1 MSSIANNKDLKIEIR
16 PIPNRG
22 GIRKFSEELE
32 YFSERHTII
41 PYVNKSRK
49 YVTGLNEADIKYL
62 KSVGV
67 KYDLD
72 DNYITDTPHPLW
84 DSQEIKVDLLNT
96 PTFLY
101 PYRSPLDYIK
111 WKFISV
117 SEYVYSSESEMEEG
131 GKPQATHYIF
141 NEEIEDE
148 IKAKKLL
155 KNYNL
160 IQTFL
165 SFKENEKRSFL
176 TMVFNEDFSDKSSD
190 SLISKYEEAINDKPD
205 LVLKYINNSPGELS
219 DKAFILKAIAKGII
233 RKNKKGLK
241 YFDVDLGFTVEDAY
255 NTLNT
260 PDNVELFNN
269 IKEKLI

>member
-1 MSSIANNKDLKIEIR
+1 
-16 PIPNRG
+16 
-22 GIRKFSEELE
+22 
-32 YFSERHTII
+32 
-41 PYVNKSRK
+41 
-49 YVTGLNEADIKYL
+49 
-62 KSVGV
+62 
-67 KYDLD
+67 
-72 DNYITDTPHPLW
+72 
-84 DSQEIKVDLLNT
+84 
-96 PTFLY
+96 
-101 PYRSPLDYIK
+101 
-111 WKFISV
+111 
-117 SEYVYSSESEMEEG
+117 MEEG